1 VVVVVD
7 IKKQNKVDVKK
18 TVFNKAQYQKTIDTG
33 FNELGIT
40 NITEDIE
47 STLTVEKFF
56 ENYNEIFYEIPAT
69 GETNSHEYLV
79 KTSGEYIDFDENSE
93 IIQALQEEINALR
106 EQNLE
111 LEMEKVKLLTGEN
124 ISLTTNID
132 DQTKS
137 ESTTDVLNTI
147 GAGGLSGIGGVSG
160 GGGGY

>member
-1 VVVVVD
+1 ME
-7 IKKQNKVDVKK
+7 NKVDVKK

-33 FNELGIT
+33 FNELGVT

-79 KTSGEYIDFDENSE
+79 KTSGEYINFDENSE

-137 ESTTDVLNTI
+137 DSTTDVLNTI

>member
-1 VVVVVD
+1 ME
-7 IKKQNKVDVKK
+7 NKVDVKK

-33 FNELGIT
+33 FNELGVT

-111 LEMEKVKLLTGEN
+111 LEMEKVKLLTGED

-137 ESTTDVLNTI
+137 DSTTDVLNTI

>member
-1 VVVVVD
+1 ME
-7 IKKQNKVDVKK
+7 NKVDVKK

-33 FNELGIT
+33 FNELGVT

-111 LEMEKVKLLTGEN
+111 LEMEKVKLLTGED

-132 DQTKS
+132 DQTKLD
-137 ESTTDVLNTI
+137 STTDVLNTI

>member
-1 VVVVVD
+1 ME
-7 IKKQNKVDVKK
+7 NKVDVKK

-33 FNELGIT
+33 FNELGVT

-79 KTSGEYIDFDENSE
+79 KTSGEYINFDENSE

-124 ISLTTNID
+124 ISLT
-132 DQTKS
+132 
-137 ESTTDVLNTI
+137 I

>member
-1 VVVVVD
+1 ME
-7 IKKQNKVDVKK
+7 NKVDVKK
-18 TVFNKAQYQKTIDTG
+18 TVFNKTQYQKTIDPG
-33 FNELGIT
+33 FNELGVTSI
-40 NITEDIE
+40 IDDIE

-56 ENYNEIFYEIPAT
+56 EDYNEIFYEIPTT

-93 IIQALQEEINALR
+93 IIQALQEEISALR

-111 LEMEKVKLLTGEN
+111 LEMEKVKILTGEN
-124 ISLTTNID
+124 VSLTTNID

-137 ESTTDVLNTI
+137 ESTTDILNTI
-147 GAGGLSGIGGVSG
+147 GAGGLSGIGGASG

>member
-1 VVVVVD
+1 ME
-7 IKKQNKVDVKK
+7 NKVDVKK

-40 NITEDIE
+40 NITEDIK

-79 KTSGEYIDFDENSE
+79 KTSGEYINFDENSE

-147 GAGGLSGIGGVSG
+147 GAGGLSGIGGASG

>member
-1 VVVVVD
+1 ME
-7 IKKQNKVDVKK
+7 NKVDVKK

-79 KTSGEYIDFDENSE
+79 KTSGEYINFDENSE

>member
-1 VVVVVD
+1 MSRQCCFL
-7 IKKQNKVDVKK
+7 KKEKQN
-18 TVFNKAQYQKTIDTG
+18 I
-33 FNELGIT
+33 
-40 NITEDIE
+40 
-47 STLTVEKFF
+47 KFF

-160 GGGGY
+160 GGGGGY

>member
-1 VVVVVD
+1 ME
-7 IKKQNKVDVKK
+7 NKVDVKK

-33 FNELGIT
+33 FNELGVT

-93 IIQALQEEINALR
+93 LIQALQEEINALR

-137 ESTTDVLNTI
+137 DSTTDVLNTI

>member
-1 VVVVVD
+1 ME
-7 IKKQNKVDVKK
+7 NKVDVKK

-33 FNELGIT
+33 FNELGVT

-111 LEMEKVKLLTGEN
+111 LEMEKVKILTGEN
-124 ISLTTNID
+124 ISLTTNVD

>member
-1 VVVVVD
+1 ME
-7 IKKQNKVDVKK
+7 NKVDVKK

-79 KTSGEYIDFDENSE
+79 KTSGEYINFDENSE

-147 GAGGLSGIGGVSG
+147 GAGGLSGIGGASG
-160 GGGGY
+160 GGGGGY

>member
-1 VVVVVD
+1 
-7 IKKQNKVDVKK
+7 
-18 TVFNKAQYQKTIDTG
+18 
-33 FNELGIT
+33 LGIT

-111 LEMEKVKLLTGEN
+111 LEMEKVKILTGEN
-124 ISLTTNID
+124 ISLTTNVD

>member
-1 VVVVVD
+1 ME
-7 IKKQNKVDVKK
+7 NKVDVKK
-18 TVFNKAQYQKTIDTG
+18 IVFNKAQYQKTIDTG
-33 FNELGIT
+33 FNELGVT

-79 KTSGEYIDFDENSE
+79 KTSGEYIDFDQNSE

-137 ESTTDVLNTI
+137 ESTTDILNTI

>member
-1 VVVVVD
+1 ME
-7 IKKQNKVDVKK
+7 NKVDVKK
-18 TVFNKAQYQKTIDTG
+18 IVFNKAQYQKTIDTE
-33 FNELGIT
+33 FNELGVT

-79 KTSGEYIDFDENSE
+79 KTSGEYINFDENSE

-111 LEMEKVKLLTGEN
+111 LEMEKVKILTGEN

-160 GGGGY
+160 GGSGY

>member
-1 VVVVVD
+1 ME
-7 IKKQNKVDVKK
+7 NKVDVKK

-79 KTSGEYIDFDENSE
+79 KTSGEYINFDENSE

-147 GAGGLSGIGGVSG
+147 GAGGLSGIGGASG

>member
-1 VVVVVD
+1 ME
-7 IKKQNKVDVKK
+7 NKVDVKK
-18 TVFNKAQYQKTIDTG
+18 IVFNKAQYQKTIDTG
-33 FNELGIT
+33 FNELGVT

-160 GGGGY
+160 GGGGGY